1 MMRFRTMFAGLTI
14 LTATCGT
21 FTGCSSEPAGTDV
34 PVGKPLSAEQQ
45 KEEQKKVMEGMKGMY
60 QGAPG
65 VPLKKE

>member
-1 MMRFRTMFAGLTI
+1 MRFRTMFAGLAI

-21 FTGCSSEPAGTDV
+21 FPGCSSEPPGTDV

-45 KEEQKKVMEGMKGMY
+45 KEEQKKIMEGMKGMY

-65 VPLKKE
+65 APLKKE